1 VRPYWGHHYHFHMRI
16 KCQPGSPNCKGQ
28 APVAA
33 GDGCG
38 KDLAWWFSDEPW
50 KKPKKDPNKK
60 PVKPKVVTLKDLPPV
75 CAQILDAAAPASAA
89 EATLKL
95 Q

>member
-1 VRPYWGHHYHFHMRI
+1 MA
-16 KCQPGSPNCKGQ
+16 K
-28 APVAA
+28 

-38 KDLAWWFSDEPW
+38 DALAWWFTDEPW
-50 KKPKKDPNKK
+50 KPAKKDPNKK

-89 EATLKL
+89 EATLGL